1 MSICGVKLKSLITI
15 LLAAVGIAM
24 LVLTMVL
31 PAVAQ
36 EYDIFDQVRPSAM
49 EKMQSGDSSSL
60 TPLERM
66 SLGREGC
73 EAYGPSLSDC
83 SPAQLEADRQFYNS
97 MSDEEWNALPQD
109 IRDYFGSLRSSDGSS
124 DAGSSDLLYDSAYDA
139 WYVYYPST
147 GERYWY

>member
-1 MSICGVKLKSLITI
+1 MTICGVKFQPLLTI
-15 LLAAVGIAM
+15 LLGAVGIAT
-24 LVLTMVL
+24 LVF

-36 EYDIFDQVRPSAM
+36 EYDIFDQVRPGAL

-60 TPLERM
+60 TPLEKL

-97 MSDEEWNALPQD
+97 MTDEEWNALPQD
-109 IRDYFGSLRSSDGSS
+109 MRDYFGSLRSSDGSN
-124 DAGSSDLLYDSAYDA
+124 DAGNSELLYDDDAQA
-139 WYVYYPST
+139 WYVYYPES
-147 GERYWY
+147 GELYLY